1 MAEKIVSPGVFTRE
15 VDQSYL
21 PAGIAAIGAAIIGPT
36 VKGPAG
42 VPTVVTSY
50 SEYQQIFGDSF
61 SSGSGAAQKQYQYL
75 TSHAAKNY
83 LKSGNAL
90 TVVRILVNSA
100 SYSVS
105 PATSN
110 VAATGS
116 GAAFKLYTLSDGALL
131 NSGNTA
137 ASTNGSGSSADEII
151 SGSGALASGSVNNI
165 RWEISNIN
173 SDKGTFNLSIRRGDD
188 TNRRKVYLEQW
199 NNLSLDPNSTQY
211 IANVIGDQTYTLK
224 DAGTTAPY
232 LQLSGSYPNSS
243 KFVRVEVLKTTYNY
257 LDSNGNIAIPAY
269 SASLPA
275 AVSGTFANGS
285 DGFIA
290 QPQLFNENISSTNSQ
305 GFNISSANASAFN
318 AYNDA
323 LNLLSNQDEY
333 DINLLLMPGVV
344 NSVHTALVGNAV
356 QMCEDRGDCFAIIDP
371 TIYGAAITDAT
382 AQASGYDSNY
392 AAMYYPWIQTRDT
405 NSGQN
410 VWVPPSTMMGG
421 VFSFNDLVGAEWFAP
436 AGLNRGG
443 LDLAIQAERKLT
455 RSNRDDLY
463 EGSINPLATF
473 PNTGVAAWGQK
484 TLQKKASAL
493 DRINVRRLLI
503 NAKKFVASATK
514 YLVFEQN
521 TTVTRNRFLGIV
533 NPYFENVQQRQGLYA
548 FRVIMDESNNT
559 ADVIDRNQMVG
570 AIYLQPSKT
579 AEFIVVDFNIM
590 PTGANFPE

>member
-15 VDQSYL
+15 VDQSFL
-21 PAGIAAIGAAIIGPT
+21 PAGIAAIGAALIGPT

-61 SSGSGAAQKQYQYL
+61 SSGSGAVQKQYQYL

-100 SYSVS
+100 SYAVS

-131 NSGNTA
+131 NSGNY
-137 ASTNGSGSSADEII
+137 SGSNNGSGSASDETTN
-151 SGSGALASGSVNNI
+151 GALVSGSVDNL
-165 RWEISNIN
+165 RWEVSSVN
-173 SDKGTFNLSIRRGDD
+173 STKGTFNLSIRRGDD
-188 TNRRKVYLEQW
+188 TGKRKIYLEQW

-211 IANVIGDQTYTLK
+211 IANVIGDQVYTVR

-243 KFVRVEVLKTTYNY
+243 KYVRVEVLKTTYNY
-257 LDSNGNIAIPAY
+257 LNSNGTIAINAY

-285 DGFIA
+285 NGFIA
-290 QPQLFNENISSTNSQ
+290 HPQAFNETISATNSQ
-305 GFNISSANASAFN
+305 GFNISSPAASAYN

-323 LNLLSNQDEY
+323 INLLSNQDEY
-333 DINLLLMPGVV
+333 DINLLLLPGVV
-344 NSVHTALVGNAV
+344 NNGHSALVTQAI
-356 QMCEDRGDCFAIIDP
+356 QMCENRGDCFVIVDP
-371 TIYGAAITDAT
+371 TMYGDSLTTVINQTT
-382 AQASGYDSNY
+382 SYDSNY

-405 NSGQN
+405 TSGQN

-421 VFSFNDLVGAEWFAP
+421 VYSFNDLVGAEWFAP

-548 FRVIMDESNNT
+548 FRVVMDESNNT

-579 AEFIVVDFNIM
+579 AEYIIVDFNIL

>member
-21 PAGIAAIGAAIIGPT
+21 PAGIAAIGAALIGPT

-90 TVVRILVNSA
+90 TVVRILASSA
-100 SYSVS
+100 SFTVS
-105 PATSN
+105 PANSN

-137 ASTNGSGSSADEII
+137 ASTNGSGSSADEV
-151 SGSGALASGSVNNI
+151 SGALVSGSVNNI
-165 RWEISNIN
+165 RWEVSNVN
-173 SDKGTFNLSIRRGDD
+173 SAKGTFNLSIRRGDD
-188 TNRRKVYLEQW
+188 TTKRKTYLEQW

-211 IANVIGDQTYTLK
+211 IANVIGDQVYTLK
-224 DAGTTAPY
+224 DAGTTSPY
-232 LQLSGSYPNSS
+232 LQLSGSYPNQS
-243 KFVRVEVLKTTYNY
+243 KYVRVEVLKTTYNY
-257 LDSNGNIAIPAY
+257 LNSNGLIAIPAY

-275 AVSGTFANGS
+275 AVSGTFANGG

-290 QPQLFNENISSTNSQ
+290 HPQAFNETISATNSQ
-305 GFNISSANASAFN
+305 GFDVSATGKAYSA
-318 AYNDA
+318 YIDA
-323 LNLLSNQDEY
+323 INLLSNQDEY
-333 DINLLLMPGVV
+333 DINLLLMPGVI
-344 NSVHTALVGNAV
+344 NNGHSALVTQAI
-356 QMCEDRGDCFAIIDP
+356 QMCEDRGDCFVIVDP
-371 TIYGAAITDAT
+371 TLYGDAITTAT
-382 AQASGYDSNY
+382 AQADSYDSNY
-392 AAMYYPWIQTRDT
+392 AGMYYPWIQTRDT

-410 VWVPPSTMMGG
+410 VWVTPSTMMGG
-421 VFSFNDLVGAEWFAP
+421 VYSFNDLVGAEWFAP

-463 EGSINPLATF
+463 DGSINPLATF

-579 AEFIVVDFNIM
+579 AEFIIVDFNIL

>member
-21 PAGIAAIGAAIIGPT
+21 PAGIAAIGAALIGPT

-42 VPTVVTSY
+42 IPTVVTSY
-50 SEYQQIFGDSF
+50 SEYQQIFGDVF
-61 SSGSGAAQKQYQYL
+61 TSGSGAAQKQYQYL

-83 LKSGNAL
+83 LKSGNTL
-90 TVVRILVNSA
+90 TVVRILA
-100 SYSVS
+100 GTYG
-105 PATSN
+105 PAYSN
-110 VAATGS
+110 VRSSGSSGS
-116 GAAFKLYTLSDGALL
+116 GNESFKIYTLADGAIL
-131 NSGNTA
+131 NSGRGA
-137 ASTNGSGSSADEII
+137 AAVAGYGLADESTNG
-151 SGSGALASGSVNNI
+151 ALVSGSVDNL
-165 RWEISNIN
+165 RWEVSNVN
-173 SDKGTFNLSIRRGDD
+173 ETKGTFNLAIRRGDD
-188 TNRRKVYLEQW
+188 TQRRKTYLEQW
-199 NNLSLDPNSTQY
+199 NNLTLDPNSPQY
-211 IANVIGDQTYTLK
+211 IANVIGDQVYTVR

-232 LQLSGSYPNSS
+232 LQLSGSYPNKSNYI
-243 KFVRVEVLKTTYNY
+243 RVQVSKTTYNY
-257 LDSNGNIAIPAY
+257 LNSNGLISDANY
-269 SASLPA
+269 TASLPA
-275 AVSGTFANGS
+275 PVSGTFAAGAV
-285 DGFIA
+285 GTVVHPLA
-290 QPQLFNENISSTNSQ
+290 MNEAIYGDNSQ
-305 GFNISSANASAFN
+305 GYDLNDTASVGYT
-318 AYNDA
+318 AYMDA
-323 LNLLSNQDEY
+323 INLLSNQDEY
-333 DINLLLMPGVV
+333 DINLLLMPGVI
-344 NSVHTALVGNAV
+344 SQAHGTLATNAI

-382 AQASGYDSNY
+382 AQAAAYDSNY
-392 AAMYYPWIQTRDT
+392 AGMYYPWIQTRDT
-405 NSGQN
+405 NTGQN
-410 VWVPPSTMMGG
+410 VWVTPSTMMGG
-421 VFSFNDLVGAEWFAP
+421 VYSFNDLVGAEWFAP

-514 YLVFEQN
+514 FLVFEQN

-579 AEFIVVDFNIM
+579 AEFIIVDFNIM